1 MREAGGACVAGLG
14 AAPRLNVTRN
24 GHKTA
29 LVTLRSLYVVN
40 VTGKIRATAGV
51 TLRTLYVVNVTR
63 EVFTRERVTL

>member
-40 VTGKIRATAGV
+40 VT
-51 TLRTLYVVNVTR
+51 R